1 MLRIFYGILFLG
13 AGVMHFV
20 NERAFMSIIPKAWP
34 FKRFMVQVSGVIEIV
49 YGTLLLLNRGTR
61 FVKRTG
67 PAFLLA
73 VFPANI
79 NMALKPSRIGGKTI
93 PNWVTWLRLPLQW
106 VLIKGIKKFSTYGG
120 GKSWLR
126 TY

>member
-106 VLIKGIKKFSTYGG
+106 VLIKGIKKI
-120 GKSWLR
+120 
-126 TY
+126 